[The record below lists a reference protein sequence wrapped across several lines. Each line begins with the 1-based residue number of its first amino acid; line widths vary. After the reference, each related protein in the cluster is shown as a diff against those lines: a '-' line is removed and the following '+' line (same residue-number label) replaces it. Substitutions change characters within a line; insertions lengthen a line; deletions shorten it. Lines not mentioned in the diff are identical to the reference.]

1 MSKTDKE
8 LPMKNLNYSREHIAY
23 LKKKK
28 KKKIII
34 TVSRILVLVIILGFW
49 ELFAQ
54 LKIIDPFI
62 TS

>member
-1 MSKTDKE
+1 MKKE
-8 LPMKNLNYSREHIAY
+8 KPNYSREHLAY
-23 LKKKK
+23 LKKQKK
-28 KKKIII
+28 KN
-34 TVSRILVLVIILGFW
+34 VIIHISRWLILGLLLGLW